1 MKTISLIFAGLIGS
15 YLGFVVI
22 PDNPIYEPI
31 KTESLRRD
39 SVVVESEPQTFVTDS
54 LSILIEGMIQVESRG
69 NECAYNRREDAVGCL
84 QIRPIMVRE
93 VNRLLGSEVYTMND
107 RWDCDKSVDM
117 LMVIVEKHHKDLDY
131 ESIARCWNGGP
142 RGMRMES
149 TKTYWKKVLSRI
161 GSS

>member
-1 MKTISLIFAGLIGS
+1 MKTISLIIAGIIGI

-22 PDNPIYEPI
+22 PNTTIDNQINV
-31 KTESLRRD
+31 ESPTRD
-39 SVVVESEPQTFVTDS
+39 STMIADSETRWIVDS
-54 LSILIEGMIQVESRG
+54 LNTLIAGMIQVESMG
-69 NECAYNRREDAVGCL
+69 NECAYNRKEDAVGCL
-84 QIRPIMVRE
+84 QIRPIMVME

-142 RGMRMES
+142 RGMSKES
-149 TKTYWKKVLSRI
+149 TKSYWMKVKSHL
-161 GSS
+161 

>member
-1 MKTISLIFAGLIGS
+1 MKTISLIIAGIIGS

-22 PDNPIYEPI
+22 PNTTIDNQINV
-31 KTESLRRD
+31 ESPTRD
-39 SVVVESEPQTFVTDS
+39 STMITDAATRWIADS
-54 LSILIEGMIQVESRG
+54 LNSLVASMIQVESMG
-69 NECAYNRREDAVGCL
+69 NDCAYNGREDAVGCL

-117 LMVIVEKHHKDLDY
+117 LMVIVDKHHKDLDY

-142 RGMRMES
+142 RGMSKES
-149 TKTYWKKVLSRI
+149 TESYWMKVKSHL
-161 GSS
+161 

>member
-1 MKTISLIFAGLIGS
+1 MKTISFIIAGIIGS
-15 YLGFVVI
+15 YFGFVVI
-22 PDNPIYEPI
+22 PNNPMHEPI

-39 SVVVESEPQTFVTDS
+39 STMIADSETRLIVDS
-54 LSILIEGMIQVESRG
+54 LNTLIAGMIQVESRG

-142 RGMRMES
+142 NGMSKASTES
-149 TKTYWKKVLSRI
+149 YWMKVKSHL
-161 GSS
+161 

>member
-1 MKTISLIFAGLIGS
+1 MKTLSLIIAGVIGI

-22 PDNPIYEPI
+22 PNTTI
-31 KTESLRRD
+31 KNRINVESPTRD
-39 SVVVESEPQTFVTDS
+39 STMISDSETRWIVDS
-54 LSILIEGMIQVESRG
+54 LNSLVASMIQVESRG
-69 NECAYNRREDAVGCL
+69 NQCAYNGREDAVGCL

-93 VNRLLGSEVYTMND
+93 VNRLLGSEAYTMND

-142 RGMRMES
+142 NGMSKASTES
-149 TKTYWKKVLSRI
+149 YWMKVKSHL
-161 GSS
+161 

>member
-1 MKTISLIFAGLIGS
+1 MKTISFIIAGIIGS

-22 PDNPIYEPI
+22 PSTCIDNQINL
-31 KTESLRRD
+31 ESPTRD
-39 SVVVESEPQTFVTDS
+39 STMITDAETRWIADS
-54 LSILIEGMIQVESRG
+54 LNRLVASMIQVESRG
-69 NECAYNRREDAVGCL
+69 NECAYNGREDAVGCL

-93 VNRLLGSEVYTMND
+93 VNRLLGSELYTMND

-142 RGMRMES
+142 RGMSKVSTES
-149 TKTYWKKVLSRI
+149 YWMKVKYHL
-161 GSS
+161 